1 MDLYLSNL
9 ILRLHRSLGL
19 PRLPQLSALTT
30 VNPYTQHMI
39 QIAGTTLDVYPLC
52 LGGNVFGWSANESQ
66 SHAVLDAF
74 DSLGGNFIDT
84 ADVYSEWV
92 DGNKGGE
99 SETIIGNW
107 MKSRGKRH
115 QFVIATKVSQLS
127 TRAGLRPE
135 NIIAAC
141 NDSLQRLQTDH
152 IDLYYSHLDDKD
164 VPLAETLGAYQT
176 LINEG
181 KIRYIGASK
190 YSGARLQE
198 ALDIAAKE
206 NLPKYICLQDQY
218 NLVER
223 NPFESEHQQVLKANA
238 ISALPFFGLARGFLT
253 GKYRPGVTVE
263 SIRSAGV
270 ANYQNEKGYAV
281 VDALTKISQ
290 AHNSSISAVALAW
303 IRANK
308 QVSTPIA
315 SARTVEQLHEI
326 MQLVDLTSD
335 EVAGLSAL

>member
-1 MDLYLSNL
+1 
-9 ILRLHRSLGL
+9 
-19 PRLPQLSALTT
+19 
-30 VNPYTQHMI
+30 MI

-52 LGGNVFGWSANESQ
+52 LGGNVFGWSADENQ

-74 DSLGGNFIDT
+74 SSLGGNFIDT
-84 ADVYSEWV
+84 ADVYSEWLE
-92 DGNKGGE
+92 GNKGGE

-107 MKSRGKRH
+107 MKSRGNRH
-115 QFVIATKVSQLS
+115 QLVIATKVSQLS
-127 TRAGLRPE
+127 TRPGLRPE

-141 NDSLQRLQTDH
+141 NDSLRRLQSDH
-152 IDLYYSHLDDKD
+152 IDLYYSHHDDKD
-164 VPLAETLGAYQT
+164 VPIAETLGAYQT

-223 NPFESEHQQVLKANA
+223 NPFESEQQEVLKANA

-253 GKYRPGVTVE
+253 GKYRPGVKVE
-263 SIRSAGV
+263 SIRATGV
-270 ANYQNEKGYAV
+270 ANYQNEKGYALI
-281 VDALTKISQ
+281 AELEKI
-290 AHNSSISAVALAW
+290 AKIHNSSISAVALAW
-303 IRANK
+303 IRANS

-326 MQLVDLTSD
+326 MQVVDLTSQ
-335 EVAGLSAL
+335 EVAVLSAL